1 MPRNKT
7 ITDEE
12 ILAVARSLFLK
23 EGAKAST
30 RTLAKMAGISEA
42 VIFQRFSTKEDL
54 FFAAM
59 VLPKAQLE
67 SIFSVQPGEKQV
79 TTNLK
84 LVSLQIVAYFREVMP
99 IFLSLVSHPS
109 FNMQTFLER
118 HTMPGMQ
125 LGNKLTEYLNA
136 EAELGRI
143 RKNSAAA
150 AAVLL
155 SHLHNLALSEN
166 IGSHQPTDTDRAI
179 SNAIEALWSGMAPL
193 VDANPTVNSDLTRA
207 HIK

>member
-12 ILAVARSLFLK
+12 ILTMARSLFLK

-30 RTLAKMAGISEA
+30 RTLAKMVGISES

-54 FFAAM
+54 FFTAM
-59 VLPKAQLE
+59 VPPPAQLE
-67 SIFSVQPGEKQV
+67 AIFNIHPGEQEIV
-79 TTNLK
+79 ANLTS
-84 LVSLQIVAYFREVMP
+84 VSLQIVVYFREVMP

-109 FNMQTFLER
+109 FDMQIFLQR
-118 HTMPGMQ
+118 HTMPRIQ
-125 LGNKLTEYLNA
+125 IANRLVEYLNA

-143 RKNSAAA
+143 QRGNVEATAAM
-150 AAVLL
+150 LL

-166 IGSHQPTDTDRAI
+166 IGDRQLIDTERAI
-179 SNAIEALWSGMAPL
+179 ASAIAALWKGLAP
-193 VDANPTVNSDLTRA
+193 
-207 HIK
+207 

>member
-30 RTLAKMAGISEA
+30 RTLAKLVGISEA

-54 FFAAM
+54 FFTAM
-59 VLPKAQLE
+59 VPPAAQLDA
-67 SIFSVQPGEKQV
+67 IFSIHPGEKQV
-79 TTNLK
+79 IANLES
-84 LVSLQIVAYFREVMP
+84 VSLQIVVYFREVMP
-99 IFLSLVSHPS
+99 VFLSLVSHPS
-109 FNMQTFLER
+109 FDMQSFLQR

-125 LGNKLTEYLNA
+125 IVNWLTEYLNA

-143 RKNSAAA
+143 HRDNVAATA
-150 AAVLL
+150 SILF

-166 IGSHQPTDTDRAI
+166 IGAHQTIDTEHAI
-179 SNAIEALWSGMAPL
+179 SDAIAALWKGLAP
-193 VDANPTVNSDLTRA
+193 
-207 HIK
+207 